1 MLYKKQEDMRY
12 TVKQIKLLWE
22 QEKPLSNPPGRSPKN
37 TPSRD
42 IKRLK
47 TRDRVAK
54 TLGIS
59 AKVLHQLLYIDAHS
73 PKLLED
79 IPSKYSIAG
88 AYLHVKGQ
96 VDGVVYTTVSG
107 IYVYDCAQSD
117 DHHCSLFKIGLS
129 KGIEA
134 RMKDATT
141 FNPKG
146 KLIYSYECSA
156 DQLKETESIIHHSL
170 SAYSTSYSNEIFA
183 LPDGFD
189 FDAYFDDLLGHKK
202 NINIERKEMK

>member
-1 MLYKKQEDMRY
+1 MRY

-22 QEKPLSNPPGRSPKN
+22 QEKPLSNPTGRPLKSPC
-37 TPSRD
+37 RD
-42 IKRLK
+42 RPRGK

-59 AKVLHQLLYIDAHS
+59 SKILHQLLYIDAHN

-79 IPSKYSIAG
+79 IPSKYGIGG
-88 AYLHVKGQ
+88 AYLYVKGQ
-96 VDGVVYTTVSG
+96 VDGVVDTTISG

-117 DHHCSLFKIGLS
+117 DHHCTLFKIGLS
-129 KGIEA
+129 KGIES
-134 RMKDATT
+134 RMKEATT

-146 KLIYSYECSA
+146 KLIHSYECSA
-156 DQLKETESIIHHSL
+156 DQLSETESAIHHSL

-183 LPDGFD
+183 LPNGFD
-189 FDAYFDDLLGHKK
+189 FDAYFDDLLGLIKNNEVDKPIEKK
-202 NINIERKEMK
+202 D